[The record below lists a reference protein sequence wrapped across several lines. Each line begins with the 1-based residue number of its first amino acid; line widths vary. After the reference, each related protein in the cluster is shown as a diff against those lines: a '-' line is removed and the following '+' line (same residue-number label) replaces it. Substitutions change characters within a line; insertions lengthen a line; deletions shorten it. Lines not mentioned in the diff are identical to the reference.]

1 MESHSSIF
9 TWRIP
14 WTEEPGGL
22 DRVHRVEK
30 SQTQLKQLIRH
41 MHIMLL
47 SLSFSIK
54 MVSSAYLRLL
64 IFLPA
69 ILIPACESHSLAF
82 CMMFSAYKAF
92 DSGSQQTVENS

>member
-22 DRVHRVEK
+22 DRAHRVEK
-30 SQTQLKQLIRH
+30 SQTQLNDLSDIL
-41 MHIMLL
+41 LL

-69 ILIPACESHSLAF
+69 ILIPACESYSLAF

>member
-41 MHIMLL
+41 MHILLL

-69 ILIPACESHSLAF
+69 ILIPVCDSSSQAF
-82 CMMFSAYKAF
+82 LIMSSVYKLNKQG
-92 DSGSQQTVENS
+92 DNI